1 MMKRPQNPPPDE
13 PADPRGHLSPGEPE
27 GAPPAADTAAGAP
40 PPDSEVDREAFARR
54 RVMPEA
60 LIALLARLAG

>member
-1 MMKRPQNPPPDE
+1 MMTRPPSLPPDD
-13 PADPRGHLSPGEPE
+13 PADPGGHLSRGEPE

>member
-1 MMKRPQNPPPDE
+1 MMKRPQSPPADDS
-13 PADPRGHLSPGEPE
+13 ADPRGHLSPGEPE
-27 GAPPAADTAAGAP
+27 GAAPAADTAAGAP